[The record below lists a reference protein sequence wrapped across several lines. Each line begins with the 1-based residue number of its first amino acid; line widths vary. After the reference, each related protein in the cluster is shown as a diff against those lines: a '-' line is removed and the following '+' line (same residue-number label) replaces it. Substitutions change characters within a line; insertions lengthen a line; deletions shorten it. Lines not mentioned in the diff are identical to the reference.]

1 LTDPVEDISK
11 PVIISL
17 EVVSC
22 FTRMN
27 LDQER
32 FNQNIIYY
40 ISAIIFCALFLF
52 SCNLLTPRKPC
63 ADYSR
68 LVELM
73 QLEDRSDPVYP
84 FNDFVNRFDQEGH
97 KTTLAYLSKRKVL
110 IKKIKTDLG
119 GKGLQWK
126 LEDFEQRLL
135 YVPETR
141 EEYAALYENYCH
153 DVIEFILAET
163 ELKNPYTNI
172 ETLDRTKPEIP
183 HGKGVTVF
191 LVHNLAREYVG
202 TYSFF
207 NEKHDKEV
215 KISLRGRKYV
225 GEIGSY
231 SSMLE
236 IQNDGDVK
244 FTHNRYTIWQNSA
257 EQPYNALTV
266 PIEET
271 LHIALRRNTEAAIR
285 KQLRTLENRSLRD
298 VERIVEDWISVEE
311 AMVGGLVE
319 IFFPQ
324 VVSRYIAGFPSDE
337 IKRSVQ
343 DKCSLQRY
351 RYLSKG
357 IQVVQLMGFKSAI
370 EIYRQDPAEFRK
382 MVAPEKVQAIKS

>member
-1 LTDPVEDISK
+1 
-11 PVIISL
+11 
-17 EVVSC
+17 
-22 FTRMN
+22 MN
-27 LDQER
+27 LDRVR
-32 FNQNIIYY
+32 FYQKVIYD

-52 SCNLLTPRKPC
+52 SCSLFTPRKPC

-68 LVELM
+68 LVEFMRL
-73 QLEDRSDPVYP
+73 QDRSDPVYP
-84 FNDFVNRFDQEGH
+84 FNDFVNRFDAESH
-97 KTTLAYLSKRKVL
+97 KATLANLSKRKEL
-110 IKKIKTDLG
+110 IGKIRKDLG
-119 GKGLQWK
+119 GEDVQWK

-153 DVIEFILAET
+153 DVIDFILAET
-163 ELKNPYTNI
+163 DLKNPYTHI
-172 ETLDRTKPEIP
+172 ETLNQAKPEIP
-183 HGKGVTVF
+183 HDKGVTVF

-202 TYSFF
+202 TYAFF
-207 NEKHDKEV
+207 NENHEKEV
-215 KISLRGRKYV
+215 KISMRGRKYI

-231 SSMLE
+231 SSTLE
-236 IQNDGDVK
+236 IQEDGSVK

-257 EQPYNALTV
+257 ELPYNALTV

-285 KQLRTLENRSLRD
+285 DQLSTLEKKSQQD

-324 VVSRYIAGFPSDE
+324 VVSRYISGFSQAE

-343 DKCSLQRY
+343 NKSSLHRY
-351 RYLSKG
+351 RYLQKG
-357 IQVVQLMGFKSAI
+357 IQVVGTMGFKSAL
-370 EIYRQDPAEFRK
+370 EIYRQDPAMFRK
-382 MVAPEKVQAIKS
+382 MVAPETAGAIKL